1 MKEALNEQKKQ
12 LLALREN
19 YKQTLLGEV
28 KELKTDIIQTKNW
41 VLLAGGTII
50 IAYVGIKVLSSIFSI
65 FTGGKETEKVKE
77 IIIEKPYQ
85 VYDSKKIEK
94 ESFLSPIISAIK
106 QEIRLFLLSLAKQAL
121 RDFIENMKAKTK
133 NS

>member
-1 MKEALNEQKKQ
+1 MKEALNEQKEQ

-41 VLLAGGTII
+41 VLLAGGAII
-50 IAYVGIKVLSSIFSI
+50 FAYVGIKMLSSIFSI
-65 FTGGKETEKVKE
+65 FSSGKETEKVKE

-85 VYDSKKIEK
+85 VYDGQRIEK
-94 ESFLSPIISAIK
+94 ESFFSPIISAIK
-106 QEIRLFLLSLAKQAL
+106 QEIRIFLLGLAKQAL
-121 RDFIENMKAKTK
+121 RDFIDSMKSKAT